1 MSRRRKTAA
10 LLFLDSRGFVADT
23 NGMIEIGEL
32 RRLERWMSYLRWFG
46 FSFGMLA
53 VTLESTYPD
62 RRTQRLALF
71 LIAVLALGNLAITSA
86 MRRARTRPREA
97 RVGALAFSFDAVIIL
112 ALVWVFAF
120 ERPYVTWALLT
131 LLPMEGAL
139 RYRLRGALSA
149 AVLVTLFFM
158 LQTGHRA
165 QLLDQSFDVN
175 TYVFVVGLTGLIA
188 GVTGF
193 MAEDWHAQSRAFRL
207 QSLKLSEVDK
217 LKDRFLAITSH
228 EIRGPLTAIIAGVDT
243 MWRRGD
249 RLSEDQRS
257 RLLEMVSRQGH
268 HVARL
273 VDDLLVTSQLQ
284 AGKLALQIDWVELE
298 SVVQQALDA
307 ATPKRR
313 SHQLE
318 VFVDP
323 LRCRLDASRVGQIV
337 RNLVENAYKYTPERT
352 RVAVTAKGV
361 QGGIVI
367 EVDDDGDG
375 IPVEQREQLF
385 EAFSRIEETSAGQ
398 DGVGLGL
405 YVVSQLVAAME
416 GHIDLSSSVRG
427 TTFSIHIPC
436 VSESM
441 ERPQLGLLR
450 SSS

>member
-1 MSRRRKTAA
+1 
-10 LLFLDSRGFVADT
+10 
-23 NGMIEIGEL
+23 MIELGEL

-53 VTLESTYPD
+53 NSLESRYPD
-62 RRTQRLALF
+62 QMTERAAMLLLAL
-71 LIAVLALGNLAITSA
+71 LALGNLAITSA
-86 MRRARTRPREA
+86 MRRAKTRPRQA
-97 RVGALAFSFDAVIIL
+97 RVGALAFCFDVAIVL
-112 ALVWVFAF
+112 ALVWIFAF

-149 AVLVTLFFM
+149 AVLVAGFFVV
-158 LQTGHRA
+158 QTWHRA
-165 QLLDQSFDVN
+165 ELLTEAFDFN
-175 TYVFVVGLTGLIA
+175 TYVFVVGLCGLVA
-188 GVTGF
+188 GVTGS

-207 QSLKLSEVDK
+207 QSLKLSEVDQ

-249 RLSEDQRS
+249 RLTEEQRN

-284 AGKLALQIDWVELE
+284 AGVLALQEEWAELE
-298 SVVQQALDA
+298 TIIHQALDA

-318 VFVDP
+318 VFVEP
-323 LRCRLDASRVGQIV
+323 LRCKLDASRIGQIV

-352 RVAVTAKGV
+352 RVAVTGRAEP
-361 QGGIVI
+361 GGIVI
-367 EVDDDGDG
+367 EVADDGEG
-375 IPVEQREQLF
+375 IPPDKRDQLF

-405 YVVSQLVAAME
+405 FVVSQLVAAMQ
-416 GHIDLSSSVRG
+416 GHIDLSSSSRG
-427 TTFSIHIPC
+427 TNFTIHIPC
-436 VSESM
+436 ANEAT
-441 ERPQLGLLR
+441 ERPQLGILR
-450 SSS
+450 GGG